1 MNSKIAP
8 IYQESETFILNEIFK
23 SNDNVCI
30 YNYIKLMILLK
41 KEQKLNLKCIQPKRL
56 IKQYADPFSNMV
68 IGMEAINSLFSE
80 LIYMMFLRM
89 KIGCDLPYSNWFI
102 NQIYSHYNSSMD
114 SNGFKSFMTD
124 LNLNKNKIN
133 SSKRTNS
140 IYDKVN

>member
-1 MNSKIAP
+1 LNSKIAP

>member
-1 MNSKIAP
+1 
-8 IYQESETFILNEIFK
+8 
-23 SNDNVCI
+23 
-30 YNYIKLMILLK
+30 MILLK